1 MINSGQ
7 GPFDASGKRRDFCST
22 RAAVLQMTSTP
33 EVEAN
38 LAMARTL
45 LERARAEGAT
55 LAALP
60 ENFAIMGRKEAD
72 KIAVAETPG
81 EGPIQAFLGQC
92 ARVLGLWIIGGTIP
106 LRIENEPERVA
117 AASLVFDDRGRCLG
131 RYDKIHLFDVAIPNR
146 NRDAPQRD
154 ERYRESATV
163 APGSQ
168 PKVIATPLGKIGMAV
183 CYDVR
188 FPELFRVLQ
197 EQGAEILSLPSAFTA
212 PTGKAHWE
220 LLMRARAVEN
230 LCYVLAPAQSGI
242 HPNGR
247 ETWGDSLIVDP
258 WGQVLSRITDAG
270 PGLAVAEIDRT
281 VQHELRERFPAL
293 SHRRFTIAPT
303 L

>member
-1 MINSGQ
+1 
-7 GPFDASGKRRDFCST
+7 
-22 RAAVLQMTSTP
+22 MTSAP

-38 LAMARTL
+38 LATARVL
-45 LERARAEGAT
+45 LERAHAEGAT

-60 ENFAIMGRKEAD
+60 ENFAIMGRKESD
-72 KIAVAETPG
+72 KVGVAEVLG
-81 EGPIQAFLGQC
+81 EGPIQAFLGRC
-92 ARVLGLWIIGGTIP
+92 ARELGLWIIGGTIP
-106 LRIENEPERVA
+106 LRVASEPERA
-117 AASLVFDDRGRCLG
+117 ASASLVFDDHGRCVG

-146 NRDAPQRD
+146 DRPKDGAPQRD

-168 PKVIATPLGKIGMAV
+168 ATVVPTPLGRIGLAV

-188 FPELFRVLQ
+188 FPELFRVLS
-197 EQGAEILSLPSAFTA
+197 EQGAEILSVPSAFTA

-242 HPNGR
+242 HPNER

-258 WGQVLSRITDAG
+258 WGQVLSRVADAG

-281 VQHELRERFPAL
+281 VQQELRERFPAL
-293 SHRRFTIAPT
+293 SHRRFTIAPPS
-303 L
+303 